1 MDDFSIHGNT
11 TERLEALIEHYQIDI
26 RTDRVKKIDCPLEV
40 LLKHYQI
47 DERTYRAHVR
57 STERSAP
64 FEESY
69 VSLGTNYEICVPSEK
84 IGVINRFFLQEI
96 ARETLPDQRIKVCFR
111 HLIPGTNDVKILHNQ
126 KYKKAHYGNLMVCG
140 SIWLCAVCASKI
152 SERRKKEL
160 VQAVENHQGGLAMV
174 SFTMRHSVGDSLKD
188 NLDILTKS
196 YRSVTSGR
204 WYQNLKTR
212 FKIIGSVSNLEITYG
227 DNGWHPHKHVLLFFK
242 YDVTE
247 KTIEEL
253 RKQLTEVYLK
263 SLWKNGG
270 FGLDRVAV
278 DVQEAKTEKQKY
290 AEYMAK
296 FDKNPSKNVWGVE
309 AEMTK
314 SHVKAVAQGGKSYWE
329 LLKEFSL
336 TGEYKYLLLIRE
348 YAKVIK
354 GKQSLVYSK
363 GLRKLLNLGQQ
374 QTDLEIAEEQDEEA
388 ILLATIAK
396 DIWQAVTK
404 AGLRGQLLEVS
415 NDGDLSQIE
424 SFLRRFYGSKVK

>member
-1 MDDFSIHGNT
+1 MYDFNIQGSTNST
-11 TERLEALIEHYQIDI
+11 TEILRTAGDEARKNFQENLG
-26 RTDRVKKIDCPLEV
+26 
-40 LLKHYQI
+40 
-47 DERTYRAHVR
+47 
-57 STERSAP
+57 
-64 FEESY
+64 
-69 VSLGTNYEICVPSEK
+69 SLGTNYEICVHSEK

-96 ARETLPDQRIKVCFR
+96 AREALPDQRVKVCFR
-111 HLIPGTNDVKILHNQ
+111 HLTPGSHDVKILHNK

-160 VQAVENHQGGLAMV
+160 IQAVNNHQGGLAMV
-174 SFTMRHSVGDSLKD
+174 SFTMRHSAGDSLKE
-188 NLDILTKS
+188 NLDILTNS

-227 DNGWHPHKHVLLFFK
+227 NKGWHPHKHVLLFFK
-242 YDVTE
+242 YDITG

-263 SLWKNGG
+263 SLSKHGG
-270 FGLDRVAV
+270 WGLDRVAV

-296 FDKNPSKNVWGVE
+296 FDKNPSKDVWGVE

-329 LLKEFSL
+329 LLKDLSV

-363 GLRKLLNLGQQ
+363 GLRKKLDLGQQ
-374 QTDLEIAEEQDEEA
+374 LTDLEIAEEQDEEA
-388 ILLATIAK
+388 ILLASIAK

-404 AGLRGQLLEVS
+404 AGLRGELLQVS
-415 NDGDLSQIE
+415 HDGDLSKIE
-424 SFLRRFYGSKVK
+424 AFLRGFYTNKGK